1 MQPRTVLGLTLLL
14 LAVVGMSG
22 FWLWNRLVR
31 TALLPSPVAATAT
44 MAPLMRV
51 TAGATAAET
60 PPPRSP
66 AGYRLAGVAVGEP
79 ESFAVVEAPNGATA
93 LYRLNDEVVGLWQLI
108 RIDAERV
115 VVRGEAGQF
124 ELWLSPAATAT
135 PTVPRPVKATPTARP
150 QPRPRAD
157 GRAPGPKS

>member
-14 LAVVGMSG
+14 LGVVAISG

-31 TALLPSPVAATAT
+31 TALLPSPVVATAT
-44 MAPLMRV
+44 MAPVRRV
-51 TAGATAAET
+51 TAGATAAGT

-93 LYRLNDEVVGLWQLI
+93 LYRLNDEVAGLGQLI

-115 VVRGEAGQF
+115 VVRSEAGQF
-124 ELWLSPAATAT
+124 ELWLSPAATTT
-135 PTVPRPVKATPTARP
+135 PTVPRPAKPTPTARP
-150 QPRPRAD
+150 QPRPQTG
-157 GRAPGPKS
+157 GRAAGPKS